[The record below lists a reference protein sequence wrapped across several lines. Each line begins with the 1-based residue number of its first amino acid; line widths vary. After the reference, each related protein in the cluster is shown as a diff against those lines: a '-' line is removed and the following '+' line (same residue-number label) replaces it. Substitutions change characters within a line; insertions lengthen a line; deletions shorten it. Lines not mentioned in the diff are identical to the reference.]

1 MPDLISFFIL
11 FFNCRYNGVAF
22 VSDDLE
28 KLQVLKS
35 ILDSNLFWSYLV
47 KNAKPYST
55 GYYSL
60 SGVDIKN
67 FGIPTT
73 R

>member
-1 MPDLISFFIL
+1 MRGDADLL
-11 FFNCRYNGVAF
+11 LYNGIAF

-35 ILDSNLFWSYLV
+35 ILDSNVFWSYLV

-67 FGIPTT
+67 FCIPSVK
-73 R
+73 